1 MESDPL
7 ADRLRELEARDAI
20 AQTIALYGQLLDD
33 RRFDEFG
40 DLFAVDG
47 VWAIP
52 GMTLNGRHQIVEVLR
67 ELERGGRGSVKH
79 VSLLPVIVLDGLD
92 RAQAWTDLLT
102 LVPAEGGWRV
112 VATGRYYDTFV
123 HADGCWRFATRTAE
137 VHPTSALARFVSD
150 GSLNASSPGGLP
162 PPPVL

>member
-1 MESDPL
+1 MESDLP

-20 AQTIALYGQLLDD
+20 ARTIALYGQLLDD

-40 DLFAVDG
+40 DLFAPDG

-52 GMTLNGRHQIVEVLR
+52 GMSLNGRHQIVEVLR

-79 VSLLPVIVLDGLD
+79 VSLHPVIVLDWLD

-102 LVPAEGGWRV
+102 LVPAEDGWRV

-123 HADGCWRFATRTAE
+123 HTDGCWRFATRTAE
-137 VHPTSALARFVSD
+137 VHPASALARFVADSSLS
-150 GSLNASSPGGLP
+150 GSPVELP